1 MCSSNVLDELTNQ
14 SENVIIFCS
23 FNMFC
28 SFRYAKSV
36 GAKHLLSSAKL
47 NKGVDELFLELAK
60 GELV

>member
-1 MCSSNVLDELTNQ
+1 MNLLYQ